1 MHKISI
7 ASLFL
12 SAALLPAQTAVN
24 GQGTTLVASN
34 NLASEP
40 AIVASSDAP
49 VATARRIS
57 TGVTAPKLV
66 SGPQVHV
73 SVTDFPSETV
83 VGKNAVVAFRVDEKG
98 IPQDVHV
105 TKSVNQ
111 TVDSRILAAVREYR
125 FTPAQLDGQDVAM
138 DVNMNV
144 NFEAR

>member
-40 AIVASSDAP
+40 AVAATSDAP
-49 VATARRIS
+49 ATSARRIS

-66 SGPQVHV
+66 SGPQVRVAV
-73 SVTDFPSETV
+73 SDFPSETV
-83 VGKNAVVAFRVDEKG
+83 VGKSAVVSFRVNEQG
-98 IPQDVHV
+98 VPQNVRLV
-105 TKSVNQ
+105 KSVNQ
-111 TVDSRILAAVREYR
+111 TVDSRVLAAVREYR
-125 FTPAQLDGQDVAM
+125 FTPAQLDGQSVAM